1 MNTREAAVWMRA
13 MRRYGLGAW
22 RSPATEMAFLR
33 SWLRYPYEYSAE
45 QDLALTPELTLAD
58 IAGADTI
65 DDAGGLVG
73 RLDRVRRNVRLD
85 EQFALGV
92 LIRRMR
98 PRRLFEIGTFDGD
111 TTRYLAQVAG
121 SDAHI
126 WTLDYSPDEFD
137 RVNHFDGFSGRDI
150 GRAFRGMPEASRIT
164 QLSGDSG
171 TFDFSPYAA
180 SMDIVFVDA
189 THNYA
194 MGLRDSATALK
205 LARPGGWVIWHDY
218 WTQWPGVVRAIRE
231 VAVERNGL
239 ALFRVAGMR
248 LALVQAGVAS
258 QEKVR
263 ATLARSRPSA
273 SSSR

>member
-1 MNTREAAVWMRA
+1 
-13 MRRYGLGAW
+13 
-22 RSPATEMAFLR
+22 
-33 SWLRYPYEYSAE
+33 
-45 QDLALTPELTLAD
+45 LAD
-58 IAGADTI
+58 LAGADTI
-65 DDAGGLVG
+65 DEAGGLVG
-73 RLDRVRRNVRLD
+73 RLDRVRWNVRLD

-92 LIRRMR
+92 LIRRVR

-111 TTRYLAQVAG
+111 TTRYLARVAG
-121 SDAHI
+121 GDAHI
-126 WTLDYSPDEFD
+126 WTLDYPPDEFD
-137 RVNHFDGFSGRDI
+137 RVNHLAGFSGGDI

-180 SMDIVFVDA
+180 SMDVVFVDA

-194 MGLRDSATALK
+194 LGLRDSATALK

-218 WTQWPGVVRAIRE
+218 WTQWPGLVRAIRE
-231 VAVERNGL
+231 VATERDGL

-258 QEKVR
+258 QARVR
-263 ATLARSRPSA
+263 AALGGPLTT
-273 SSSR
+273 